1 LELLPCDRDASEYW
15 PGNFSLEC
23 VKKAVTLEDDAFF
36 SEEMEINFD
45 I

>member
-1 LELLPCDRDASEYW
+1 MEILPSDRDASEYW
-15 PGNFSLEC
+15 PGNFSLDCAE
-23 VKKAVTLEDDAFF
+23 KIVTLEDDAFF